1 MFVEDILKAYNVWK
15 ARGNFPPDADKKVPL
30 LFVVVCWTL
39 ELFLGD
45 FQNTFIEF
53 SG

>member
-1 MFVEDILKAYNVWK
+1 MFAEDILKAYNVWK

-39 ELFLGD
+39 ELFLEH
-45 FQNTFIEF
+45 FH
-53 SG
+53 